1 MTVKHLKFLDFVLQ
15 KLSENYEIGDTLDS
29 LAYYY
34 EKETGN
40 NFPEEYIQPFEDL
53 YEGTYFKRISNVG
66 LMVITPWAKDII
78 DTHGSLSKYRNI
90 IDETQVREQSKLDE
104 KEKLDTEILKLQKEN
119 LEYQL
124 TIRGQLDRIR
134 NLEEQNKF
142 IELLKGYW
150 WVFIICLGIGA
161 CILKLWDKL
170 MP

>member
-40 NFPEEYIQPFEDL
+40 NFPEEHIQPFEDL

-78 DTHGSLSKYRNI
+78 DTHGSLSKYRSI
-90 IDETQVREQSKLDE
+90 IDETQAREQSRLDN
-104 KEKLDTEILKLQKEN
+104 KEQLATKIAELTEINLTLQNKQLRTKMLFSIIGFILGVIATNWKEI
-119 LEYQL
+119 L
-124 TIRGQLDRIR
+124 TI
-134 NLEEQNKF
+134 
-142 IELLKGYW
+142 LK
-150 WVFIICLGIGA
+150 IISPPET
-161 CILKLWDKL
+161 K
-170 MP
+170 